1 MFKIKLFAV
10 ALISTFFSTFI
21 VNPSFA
27 ECTTTEILVDI
38 TPPESFRPVYRVS
51 YVTTCTDDPSP
62 SASASPD
69 PSSGSVNGGFPTVDQ
84 SDPTLPDVKMT
95 GWTQTCTGNTC
106 VDEYKYSDGRV
117 LKISMDSRFYGITK
131 SINQT
136 DVNGTVLKDIQ
147 VDEKVVA
154 QLKKE
159 AIKEIKLQRRN
170 ELFQSLD
177 QQYTSL
183 DLSTEEKNLISDF
196 ALKIDNKIPDITK
209 SRSIKLPKPPE
220 ELEQELKVLN
230 KKNCQIVGSNL
241 VLNMNKNCTLVV
253 TVITNDGDEVEV
265 KQKIKR
271 TKIGK

>member
-1 MFKIKLFAV
+1 MFKIKLFVV

-27 ECTTTEILVDI
+27 ECTETEILIDI
-38 TPPESFRPVYRVS
+38 TPPESFRPVYSRS
-51 YVTTCTDDPSP
+51 LVTTCTDDPSP

-95 GWTQTCTGNTC
+95 GWTQSCTGNTC
-106 VDEYKYSDGRV
+106 VDEYNYSDGRV
-117 LKISMDSRFYGITK
+117 LKISRDSKFGITK
-131 SINQT
+131 SIKQT
-136 DVNGTVLKDIQ
+136 DVSGTVLKDIQ

-159 AIKEIKLQRRN
+159 AIKETKLQRRN
-170 ELFQSLD
+170 ELLQSLD

-183 DLSTEEKNLISDF
+183 DLSTEEENLISDF
-196 ALKIDNKIPDITK
+196 AFKIDNKIPDITK

-253 TVITNDGDEVEV
+253 IVITNVGDEVEV
-265 KQKIKR
+265 VQKIKR
-271 TKIGK
+271 TKTGK